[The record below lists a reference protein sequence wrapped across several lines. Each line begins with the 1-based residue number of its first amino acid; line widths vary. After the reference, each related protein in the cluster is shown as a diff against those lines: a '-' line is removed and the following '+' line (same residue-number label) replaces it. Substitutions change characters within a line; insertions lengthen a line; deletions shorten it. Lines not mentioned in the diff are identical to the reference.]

1 MFYKYKADEVD
12 LSNRLSSSLSAIFE
26 HTINYRVEYKLV
38 TDFSNINRF
47 ADQEYTCFSDM
58 IKTPERE
65 QLFVFSKPTSLYLG
79 MELHSNKPLNI
90 KGKANIAE
98 LTNYYPNYKLGLVNG
113 RSYGESLQK
122 LMNDIPLKHIFDVPA
137 EVDKIAKLFA
147 YEKFDLLVEY
157 SQDIH
162 YYWQQYSD
170 KPLYSYPIK
179 GASSYIIGRFMCSD
193 TPSGRAFVNEV
204 NESIEKLH
212 NSNVLFNIQQQFIAP
227 THKATFEKY
236 FTLAVKGQ

>member
-1 MFYKYKADEVD
+1 
-12 LSNRLSSSLSAIFE
+12 
-26 HTINYRVEYKLV
+26 
-38 TDFSNINRF
+38 
-47 ADQEYTCFSDM
+47 M

-65 QLFVFSKPTSLYLG
+65 QHFVFSKPTSLYLG
-79 MELHSNKPLNI
+79 MELHSNKPLSVE
-90 KGKANIAE
+90 GKANIAE
-98 LTNYYPNYKLGLVNG
+98 LNNYYPNYKLGVVNG

-170 KPLYSYPIK
+170 KPLYSYPIE
-179 GASSYIIGRFMCSD
+179 GASPYIVGHFMCSD
-193 TPSGRAFVNEV
+193 TPSGRAFVSAV

-212 NSNVLFNIQQQFIAP
+212 NSNVLFNIQQQFIAT